1 MAIVC
6 GTDFSAASLGAV
18 AVARALAAQRGDTE
32 IVLVCVVSAPER
44 IANARTKLDAV
55 VASAGA
61 GVALRS
67 EVVAGE
73 VGAALADVAHRE
85 ATDLIV
91 IAASASRPLGSAA
104 LDVVTAAD
112 VPVLVIRAPEPWL
125 AFAQSAKPLRLLVT
139 VDDSIP
145 SALALQWTHG
155 LRARGPVDVVL
166 GAVYYPDEAA
176 AYYGT
181 VAKPLVDRDP
191 VIEPL
196 IARDLLRQFG
206 VTDRVTAS
214 TRRGLGRIG
223 DHLLELA
230 AEANV
235 DAIVVGTSQ
244 KTGLGRLGSV
254 STVIVND
261 GAHSVLCVPPNA
273 SVPTVITPPMT
284 NVLVATDLSALAN
297 RAVAYGFAAVP
308 DGGDVHIVHIV
319 ERDASVDEAGLRQ
332 RLVALAPA
340 NPTRNVTAHIVR
352 GDEPAIAIAQTAARL
367 GCDVIC
373 LASHGR
379 SGLRRA
385 VMGSVADQLLR
396 TTRKPVLVLRP

>member
-32 IVLVCVVSAPER
+32 IAVVCVVNAPDR
-44 IANARTKLDAV
+44 IANAKTKLDAI

-61 GVALRS
+61 GVGLRG
-67 EVVAGE
+67 EIVVGD
-73 VGAALADVAHRE
+73 VGAALSEVASRE
-85 ATDLIV
+85 TSDLIV

-104 LDVVTAAD
+104 LDVVTAAN

-125 AFAQSAKPLRLLVT
+125 AFAQSATPLRLLVS
-139 VDDSIP
+139 VDDSVP
-145 SALALQWTHG
+145 AALAMQWTHA
-155 LRARGPVDVVL
+155 LRARGPVEVVL
-166 GAVYYPDEAA
+166 GAVYYPDEVA

-181 VAKPLVDRDP
+181 PAKPVVDRDLEL
-191 VIEPL
+191 EPL
-196 IARDLLRQFG
+196 IARDVLRQFG
-206 VTDRVTAS
+206 QTERVTAS

-230 AEANV
+230 AEARV
-235 DAIVVGTSQ
+235 DVIVIGTSQ

-254 STVIVND
+254 STVVVNN
-261 GAHSVLCVPPNA
+261 GSQSVLCVPPNA
-273 SVPTVITPPMT
+273 TIPTLVAPPMT
-284 NVLVATDLSALAN
+284 TVLVATDLSAIAN
-297 RAVAYGFAAVP
+297 RGVPYAFAAVP
-308 DGGDVHIVHIV
+308 NGGDVHMVHVV
-319 ERDASVDEAGLRQ
+319 ERDAPVDEATLR
-332 RLVALAPA
+332 RRMVALAPA
-340 NPTRNVTAHIVR
+340 NLTRNVTAHIVR
-352 GDEPAIAIAQTAARL
+352 ADEPATAIAQTAARL

-379 SGLRRA
+379 SGLLRA
-385 VMGSVADQLLR
+385 VMGSVADRLLR